1 MIDHLTLRVADFEKS
16 KAFFVAALKPL
27 GYEPIMEL
35 EVFCGL
41 GENGKPDF
49 WLAQGK
55 QEPAHFAFLAKNHA
69 AVDAFHAA
77 ALKAGAKDNGAPGP
91 REHYH
96 PGFYGAFVIDP
107 DGHNV
112 EACCH
117 KPE

>member
-1 MIDHLTLRVADFEKS
+1 MIDHLTLRVADYEKS

-27 GYEPIMEL
+27 GYELLMEW
-35 EVFCGL
+35 EGFCGL
-41 GENGKPDF
+41 GEGGKPDF
-49 WLAQGK
+49 WIAQGK
-55 QEPAHFAFLAKNHA
+55 QEPAHFAFRANNHA

-77 ALKAGAKDNGAPGP
+77 ALKAGARDNGAPGP
-91 REHYH
+91 REQYH
-96 PGFYGAFVIDP
+96 PSFYGAFVIDR